1 MPADTNKERV
11 MRLFCYGTL
20 QYPEIMEQVSGN
32 HYPGLP
38 VVLQNYAC
46 YTVRGEVYP
55 GIVPEEGAQT
65 RGVVYN
71 GLGAAQLERLDA
83 FESDFYVRA
92 RVVVSSEE
100 EDRPLQAW
108 AYVVRADARDRL
120 SDEHWD
126 RAVFEMLH
134 LRQFLRHLTG

>member
-1 MPADTNKERV
+1 

-20 QYPEIMEQVSGN
+20 QFPEIMEQVTGN
-32 HYPGLP
+32 HYAGLP
-38 VVLQNYAC
+38 VVLQNYGC
-46 YTVRGEVYP
+46 YTVRGEVFP

-100 EDRPLQAW
+100 DDMPLQAW
-108 AYVVRADARDRL
+108 AYVVRDDARDVL
-120 SDEHWD
+120 SEEHWD
-126 RAVFEMLH
+126 RGVFEMLH
-134 LRQFLRHLTG
+134 LRQYLRRLTG